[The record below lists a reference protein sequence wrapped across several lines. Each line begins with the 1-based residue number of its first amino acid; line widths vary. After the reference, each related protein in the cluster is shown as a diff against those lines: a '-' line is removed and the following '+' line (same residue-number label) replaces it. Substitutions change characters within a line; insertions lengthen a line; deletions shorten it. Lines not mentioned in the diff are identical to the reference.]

1 MKKAADLL
9 PRLAERVAH
18 LPRHAPAI
26 VAVSGGVDSVVLLDL
41 LHRAGFTSLVVAHYH
56 HGLRG
61 AAADRDA
68 NHVRHLAQIYKYPF
82 VTARGR
88 TRQRARQHRE
98 SLEEAARHLRR
109 TFLARTAKKH
119 QATRIFLGHHAGD
132 VAETMLFHLARGSSP
147 RGLAALRHQAPLDHT
162 GMTLERPLLGF
173 TRAEITAYAASRP
186 LPFVEDASNQSTA
199 HTRNRLRHDVLPAL
213 TEAIGFDPVPT
224 MSRLADILAAEESWW
239 AELIA
244 PRAHTATIDL
254 REFRPQHLAI
264 QRRWLHAWI
273 KQHTGRDP
281 GYDTVEQARHLAL
294 SATAPAKINLPGN
307 HHLRRRQG
315 VLFLENGR
323 TNS

>member
-1 MKKAADLL
+1 MKMAADLL
-9 PRLAERVAH
+9 PRFAERVAD
-18 LPRHAPAI
+18 LPRLAPAL

-68 NHVRHLAQIYKYPF
+68 HHVRRLAEFYKYPF

-88 TRQRARQHRE
+88 TRQRAQQHRE
-98 SLEEAARHLRR
+98 SLEEAARYLRR
-109 TFLARTAKKH
+109 AFLARAAKKY
-119 QATRIFLGHHAGD
+119 QANRIFLGHQAGD
-132 VAETMLFHLARGSSP
+132 VAETMLFHLARGSGP
-147 RGLAALRHQAPLDHT
+147 RGLAALQHRAPLDHT
-162 GMTLERPLLGF
+162 GIILERPLLDF
-173 TRAEITAYAASRP
+173 TREEIAAYAADRK
-186 LPFVEDASNQSTA
+186 LAFVEDASNQSPA

-213 TEAIGFDPVPT
+213 AGAVGFDPGPAMT
-224 MSRLADILAAEESWW
+224 RLADILAAEEAWW
-239 AELIA
+239 SQQIA
-244 PRAHTATIDL
+244 PRANAPEIDL

-273 KQHTGRDP
+273 KKHTGRDP

-294 SATAPAKINLPGN
+294 STAAPAKINLPGN

-315 VLFLENGR
+315 RLFVEKGR
-323 TNS
+323 TRS

>member
-9 PRLAERVAH
+9 PRLAERVAD
-18 LPRHAPAI
+18 LPRHAPAL

-41 LHRAGFTSLVVAHYH
+41 LHRAGFTALVVAHYH

-61 AAADRDA
+61 AAADRDTH
-68 NHVRHLAQIYKYPF
+68 HVRRLAEIYKYAF

-88 TRQRARQHRE
+88 TRQRAQQHRE

-109 TFLARTAKKH
+109 AFLARTAKKH
-119 QATRIFLGHHAGD
+119 RAGRIFLGHHAGD

-147 RGLAALRHQAPLDHT
+147 RGLAALRHSAPLDHT
-162 GMTLERPLLGF
+162 EIILDRPLLVF
-173 TRAEITAYAASRP
+173 TREEIAAYAAGRK
-186 LPFVEDASNQSTA
+186 LAFVVDASNQSPA

-213 TEAIGFDPVPT
+213 ADAIGFDPAPP

-239 AELIA
+239 AEQIA
-244 PRAHTATIDL
+244 PRARAATIDL

-273 KQHTGRDP
+273 KKYTGRDP

-294 SATAPAKINLPGN
+294 SSTGPAKINLPGN

-315 VLFLENGR
+315 VLFLEKGR
-323 TNS
+323 TKS